1 VLIVKRL
8 LLATVV
14 IWLVPALAANKLT
27 PAEAKQHIGETAT
40 VCGVVASGR
49 YSWARGKPT
58 FLDID
63 KAYPQQIVTVVIWGE
78 NRAKFGAPERDL
90 RDKRVC
96 VTGRIEQYPGKP
108 EIVASEPKQIERQ

>member
-49 YSWARGKPT
+49 YSERARGRPT
-58 FLDID
+58 FLDMD
-63 KAYPQQIVTVVIWGE
+63 KAYPQQVFTVVIWGE
-78 NRAKFGAPERDL
+78 NRAKFGAPA
-90 RDKRVC
+90 VH
-96 VTGRIEQYPGKP
+96 P
-108 EIVASEPKQIERQ
+108 EHWTARA